1 MEHASG
7 MQGVEANAKSRTPRQ
22 KLKASSQ
29 ALKVHELHGGHSTRS
44 GGAAFSLASQN

>member
-7 MQGVEANAKSRTPRQ
+7 MQGVEAMQNLAPTHN
-22 KLKASSQ
+22 LKASSQ
-29 ALKVHELHGGHSTRS
+29 ALKVQKLHAGHSTRS